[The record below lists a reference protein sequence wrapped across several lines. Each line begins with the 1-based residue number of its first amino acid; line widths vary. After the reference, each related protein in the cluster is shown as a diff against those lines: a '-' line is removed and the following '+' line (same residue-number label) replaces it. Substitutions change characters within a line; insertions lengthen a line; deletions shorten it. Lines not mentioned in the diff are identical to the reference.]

1 MLIYNGLSFMEIK
14 KSDILL
20 SYLFPR
26 NLEKMHSEM
35 NPVLEISLVNGVPV
49 LDAAHANYSYGG
61 LHRLF
66 QNTFKRLKTEAFR
79 SKKVLI
85 LGFGAGSVARI
96 IQEEYGLNCQI
107 TGVEADSKIISIA
120 KDYFQTEQINNLNL
134 IEGDATEYLAANQ
147 KLFDLIVVDIY
158 IDRDVPAQCQD
169 ESFIVSLKE
178 HLEPKGLVL
187 FNKMI
192 YDKKTSEEADKLEK
206 YFIQHFRDVENF
218 KFRERSTNWVFIGS
232 QEDLND
238 YL

>member
-1 MLIYNGLSFMEIK
+1 MEIK

-49 LDAAHANYSYGG
+49 LDAARANYSYGG

-66 QNTFKRLKTEAFR
+66 QSTFKRIKTEAFR
-79 SKKVLI
+79 SKEVLI

-96 IQEEYGLNCQI
+96 LQEEYGLKCLI
-107 TGVEADSKIISIA
+107 TGLEADPKVIRIA
-120 KDYFQTEQINNLNL
+120 NDYFQCGQINKLKL
-134 IEGDATEYLAANQ
+134 IEGDAAEFMANTQ
-147 KLFDLIVVDIY
+147 KLYKLIVVDVY

-169 ESFIVSLKE
+169 ESFINSLKE
-178 HLEPKGLVL
+178 HLGPKGLVL

-192 YDKKTSEEADKLEK
+192 YDKKTSEEANELEN
-206 YFIQHFRDVENF
+206 YFMQHFFDVDIF
-218 KFRERSTNWVFIGS
+218 KFRERSTNWVFIAS
-232 QEDLND
+232 QDTLND